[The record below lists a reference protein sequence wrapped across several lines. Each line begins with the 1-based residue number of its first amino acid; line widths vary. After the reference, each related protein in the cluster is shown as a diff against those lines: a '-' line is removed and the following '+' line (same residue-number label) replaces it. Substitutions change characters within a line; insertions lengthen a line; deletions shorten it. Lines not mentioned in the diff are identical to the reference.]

1 MSSAVEDNS
10 NTTTKRKLPL
20 GKYALIAAML
30 VALASAATS
39 SVIIVDETQAVLVER
54 LGEIVTVYDQPEDR
68 GLHFKLPW
76 PIDSVRSF
84 DRRVHLF
91 DPPGREIFTGDQRN
105 ITIDAYVCWRVSQS
119 EEPSGGDLLDRPVV
133 RFFRGL
139 GDREIAEARL
149 ESRVQSILTKHI
161 GEESFASLLSVTNSE
176 AGPDASQ
183 RGLLDVIADRIR
195 DDLVKRSDES
205 QSIGERWGIE
215 IVDFRIKRI
224 NLPVGNQ
231 PAVFERMRSE
241 RRRIADG
248 YRSEGMAENTKI
260 KGRAKREYDE
270 IIARARSESERIR
283 GQAEADAFAILNKAH
298 AMDPEF
304 YRVIKT
310 LDTYR
315 SIINDKTTL
324 VLSTSGKLFRL
335 LVDGVDE
342 STELQPPNINP
353 ATPTKRDE
361 ENGEAK
367 EAIESTET
375 QP

>member
-1 MSSAVEDNS
+1 MSTAANDNS
-10 NTTTKRKLPL
+10 PTPAKTARPRVGRFL
-20 GKYALIAAML
+20 LIVIFVACL
-30 VALASAATS
+30 VGAGASC
-39 SVIIVDETQAVLVER
+39 VLIVDETQAVLVER
-54 LGEIVTVYDQPEDR
+54 LGEIVAVYDRPEDR

-105 ITIDAYVCWRVSQS
+105 ITIDAYVCWRISQS
-119 EEPSGGDLLDRPVV
+119 EPDASADEGFLERPAV

-139 GDREIAEARL
+139 GDRQIAEARL
-149 ESRVQSILTKHI
+149 ESRVQSILAKHI
-161 GEESFASLLSVTNSE
+161 GEESFGSLLSVTDSE
-176 AGPDASQ
+176 AGPKAEQ
-183 RGLLDVIADRIR
+183 RGLLEIIADRIR
-195 DDLVKRSDES
+195 EDLVQRSDEE

-215 IVDFRIKRI
+215 VVDFRIKRI

-270 IIARARSESERIR
+270 IIARARSEAERIR

-298 AMDPEF
+298 AQDPDF

-342 STELQPPNINP
+342 PGGEVESISPPNRSRPDRTEGI
-353 ATPTKRDE
+353 TPV
-361 ENGEAK
+361 
-367 EAIESTET
+367 ESL
-375 QP
+375 P

>member
-1 MSSAVEDNS
+1 MSPAAEDNA
-10 NTTTKRKLPL
+10 TALTKAKIPL
-20 GKYALIAAML
+20 GKYLLIALCL
-30 VALASAATS
+30 VAIASAAVS
-39 SVIIVDETQAVLVER
+39 SVIVVDETQAVLVER

-105 ITIDAYVCWRVSQS
+105 ITIDAYVCWRISQTQQD
-119 EEPSGGDLLDRPVV
+119 SGDGDLLGRPVV

-139 GDREIAEARL
+139 GDQQIAEARL

-161 GEESFASLLSVTNSE
+161 GEASFASLLSVMNSE
-176 AGPDASQ
+176 GGPDASQ
-183 RGLLDVIADRIR
+183 LGLLDAIADRIQN
-195 DDLVKRSDES
+195 DLVKRSDES

-224 NLPVGNQ
+224 NLPIGNQ

-270 IIARARSESERIR
+270 IIARARSEAERIR

-335 LVDGVDE
+335 LVDGVDVPSEANGVE
-342 STELQPPNINP
+342 SNGAKANGAVAPSE
-353 ATPTKRDE
+353 TK
-361 ENGEAK
+361 
-367 EAIESTET
+367 
-375 QP
+375 P